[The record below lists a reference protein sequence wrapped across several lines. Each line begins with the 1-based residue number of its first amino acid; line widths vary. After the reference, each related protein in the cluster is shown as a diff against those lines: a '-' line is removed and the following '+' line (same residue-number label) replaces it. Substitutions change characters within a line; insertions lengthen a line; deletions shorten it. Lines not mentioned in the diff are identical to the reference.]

1 LQAVSGIFRI
11 ISAMVI
17 IASLLAVVR
26 HWRVL
31 LLFWAA
37 LPLVSCLQPLDSDFV
52 GEGPGLEDDQMLWIQ
67 SVPNGEE
74 LLSYMIMVQDSE
86 KIMQRQNAMFVS
98 AIPDLIEDVLSGKV
112 PAYATYGDLNP
123 VENLREKLRQF
134 GGSKINYAPLKQR
147 LEISSVVQ
155 INEPDYIAK
164 PVFLSLVWHDKGN
177 TQNDRA
183 FAGVYI
189 DSLPIDRYMV
199 KTEKGT
205 IPLRQYL
212 GSEWFDYDPIYV
224 RTNDLE
230 YTPSSRPEAI
240 YLREQVK
247 RGGWRRLEWL
257 EGTINISGKKRI
269 QLQPER
275 MLRFAGSYTVVSQKD
290 GQTQEI
296 FFSPG
301 TDHLL
306 VDWEE
311 RFALERIFPFHATS
325 FFSADGDVYVFET
338 TAESTQLYLV
348 TAGDTLIGTR
358 FDR

>member
-1 LQAVSGIFRI
+1 MVASVPLF
-11 ISAMVI
+11 SA
-17 IASLLAVVR
+17 AR

-31 LLFWAA
+31 LMFWTVLSLA
-37 LPLVSCLQPLDSDFV
+37 SCLRPLDSDFV

-74 LLSYMIMVQDSE
+74 LLSYMIMNKDSA

-98 AIPDLIEDVLSGKV
+98 AIPELIEDVLSGKIR
-112 PAYATYGDLNP
+112 AYATYGDLSP
-123 VENLREKLRQF
+123 VENLREKLRQY

-147 LEISSVVQ
+147 LEISSVVE
-155 INEPDYIAK
+155 INEPEYLAK
-164 PVFLSLVWHDKGN
+164 PVFLSLVWVDKGS

-199 KTEKGT
+199 KTDKGT

-275 MLRFAGSYTVVSQKD
+275 MLRFAGSYTAVSQKD
-290 GQTQEI
+290 GQDQEI
-296 FFSPG
+296 FFSPEQ
-301 TDHLL
+301 DHLL

-311 RFALERIFPFHATS
+311 RFALERIFPFRSNS
-325 FFSADGDVYVFET
+325 FFSTDGDVYVFEK
-338 TAESTQLYLV
+338 TAEGTQLYLV

-358 FDR
+358 FDQ